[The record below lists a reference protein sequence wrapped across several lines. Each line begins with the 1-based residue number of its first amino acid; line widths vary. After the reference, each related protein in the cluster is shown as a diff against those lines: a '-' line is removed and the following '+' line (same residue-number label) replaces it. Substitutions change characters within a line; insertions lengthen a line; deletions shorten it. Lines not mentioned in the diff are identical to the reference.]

1 MATAFQFLST
11 TGTTSVATVDYHNGK
26 QQKTAQGTI
35 SDDPILY
42 NHPQF
47 ALSSD
52 FSLPVINQA
61 AASIYDRIIPAP
73 GGDFDLINAV
83 SKVRIPNLQ
92 FYHYLVRPYPS

>member
-47 ALSSD
+47 ALS
-52 FSLPVINQA
+52 
-61 AASIYDRIIPAP
+61 IIPAP
-73 GGDFDLINAV
+73 RGDFDLINAV

-92 FYHYLVRPYPS
+92 FYHYLVRPYPSLATR